1 MSRGGGRDAG
11 CTATGSATLD
21 HDFLAH
27 TFASLVGKE
36 GEPIGH
42 DRITSESFDQ
52 FLLPLEPS
60 MVRALVGT
68 RITMQAQPHR
78 LVTDKAQGSVFEAD
92 SKMLMTIVA

>member
-1 MSRGGGRDAG
+1 MPDAPQ
-11 CTATGSATLD
+11 
-21 HDFLAH
+21 LARRIW
-27 TFASLVGKE
+27 TMASLLTPSPPFGKE

-42 DRITSESFDQ
+42 DLITSESFDQ

-78 LVTDKAQGSVFEAD
+78 LVTNNAQGSG
-92 SKMLMTIVA
+92 